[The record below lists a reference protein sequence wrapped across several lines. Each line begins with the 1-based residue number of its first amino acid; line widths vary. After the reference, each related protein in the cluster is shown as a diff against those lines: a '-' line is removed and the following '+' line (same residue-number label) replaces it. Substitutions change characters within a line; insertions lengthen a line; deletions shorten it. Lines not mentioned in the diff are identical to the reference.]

1 MAQVSFISPLDQ
13 PTGKRRLLAE
23 LDSALDNKNFT
34 SLRIIVAYAKSGPLL
49 RLESKINKW
58 VSSGKK
64 IEAIFGIDQQGTSLE
79 ALTFAYKAFSRA
91 YVTQE
96 KGITFHPKIYLFEGS
111 KIARA
116 IIGSNNLTVGGTET
130 NFESSV
136 IIDITNPT
144 DIASLSELRSMWT
157 DLLPPAC
164 PATTKVDAALLS
176 ALAASGVVISERV
189 LQAKGGAARS
199 GHSAKR
205 SGLHIVPASPLPPA
219 LMKQNGSR
227 SSSAS
232 APATKVTGNVAATAR
247 GFAIQIKP
255 HHNGEIFLSKTAAL
269 QDPGFFG
276 WPFTGSTVPKK
287 VGNPTYPQLTPD
299 PIVDV
304 NVYGSASGPILTL
317 PSYHLNTVYY
327 AAKSEIRI
335 TASPLVGM
343 VPDYSVMVMIKP
355 SSLSVDYDI
364 SIYRPDSPDYN
375 LWLAVCNQIM
385 PSGGKA
391 PRSFG
396 WF

>member
-1 MAQVSFISPLDQ
+1 MAQISFISPLDQ

-23 LDSALDNKNFT
+23 LDKALGDAKFT
-34 SLRIIVAYAKSGPLL
+34 SLSIIVAYAKSGPLL
-49 RLESKINKW
+49 RLENKIKKW
-58 VSSGKK
+58 IASGKT
-64 IEAIFGIDQQGTSLE
+64 IEAIFGVDQQGTSLE
-79 ALTFAYKAFSRA
+79 ALTFAHMAFSKT
-91 YVTQE
+91 YITQE
-96 KGITFHPKIYLFEGS
+96 KGITFHPKIYLFKGP
-111 KIARA
+111 KDARA

-136 IIDITNPT
+136 IIDMTNPA
-144 DIASLSELRSMWT
+144 DIASLSEIRSMWT

-164 PATTKVDAALLS
+164 PATTEVDAALLS
-176 ALAASGVVISERV
+176 ALAASGVVIGERV
-189 LQAKGGAARS
+189 LQAKGRTARS
-199 GHSAKR
+199 GSPAKR
-205 SGLHIVPASPLPPA
+205 SGLHIVPASPLPSA

-227 SSSAS
+227 SSSATT
-232 APATKVTGNVAATAR
+232 PAAKATGSVAATAK

-299 PIVDV
+299 PVVDI

-317 PSYHLNTVYY
+317 SSYNLNTVYY
-327 AAKSEIRI
+327 ATKSEIRI
-335 TASPLVGM
+335 TASPLVGL
-343 VPDYSVMVMIKP
+343 VPDYSVMVMNKP
-355 SSLSVDYDI
+355 KGLSIDYDI

-375 LWLAVCNQIM
+375 LWLSVCNQVM